1 MKVYSLPK
9 ELRATLPEHDYLN
22 DSWKICD
29 RREQEHREAVKQW
42 FIDHGF
48 TGKNTGGILQMP
60 MGDGYAEYML
70 AEGSKSCLI
79 HLPYGDA
86 WNDPD
91 VEFLPKKE
99 VVKRIKGREEIAKL
113 FGGV

>member
-9 ELRATLPEHDYLN
+9 ELTPPEPDYLN
-22 DSWKICD
+22 TSWD
-29 RREQEHREAVKQW
+29 EQMREEEAHKETVKQW
-42 FIDHGF
+42 LIDEGF

-60 MGDGYAEYML
+60 MGDGYAMYML

-86 WNDPD
+86 WHSPD

-99 VVKRIKGREEIAKL
+99 VLTRIRGRAEMYKL
-113 FGGV
+113 FGGG